1 MSDRN
6 KLEDFQIILT
16 VRVPEQSVEYVYN
29 SIVDGME
36 FDEETGEGIL
46 HYAVQK
52 VETVTNGDDSV
63 TGIMNYIK
71 DSIAGIM
78 NYIKGLSDQIKGG
91 E

>member
-6 KLEDFQIILT
+6 KLEDFKITLT

-29 SIVDGME
+29 SIIDGME
-36 FDEETGEGIL
+36 FDGEEGIR
-46 HYAVQK
+46 HYDVQK

>member
-1 MSDRN
+1 MN
-6 KLEDFQIILT
+6 DFKITLT

-46 HYAVQK
+46 HYDVQK
-52 VETVTNGDDSV
+52 VATVTNGGDSI
-63 TGIMNYIK
+63 TGIMN
-71 DSIAGIM
+71 D
-78 NYIKGLSDQIKGG
+78 IKGLSDQIKGG

>member
-29 SIVDGME
+29 SIVDG
-36 FDEETGEGIL
+36 IL
-46 HYAVQK
+46 HYGVQK
-52 VETVTNGDDSV
+52 VATVTNGDDSV